1 MSAYNFI
8 PNPNEAPVYTKTI
21 LHKGYFRGK
30 ECLIMTRLLADND
43 GAWTCDQ
50 RDELGIHTTTLMKNV
65 CKDWD
70 PNGDHTDFKEIL
82 DTDIPKDLTFRDAWR
97 YDKTKSNGIG
107 IDIADAKNSHKAY
120 IRAIRD
126 QKIIDLDVQ
135 FQRAL
140 EVGADTSDIVT
151 KKQILRDLPA
161 QVDSLNVTE
170 TTVVGISSQIKAVWN
185 DDLLGAFPYNHGAVV
200 TTMDDVNTWEES
212 IGVST

>member
-1 MSAYNFI
+1 MSAYDFI
-8 PNPNEAPVYTKTI
+8 PNPDEAPVYTKTM

-43 GAWTCDQ
+43 GAWVCDE
-50 RDELGIHTTTLMKNV
+50 RDEVGIHTSIMMQKV

-70 PNGDHTDFKEIL
+70 PSGDHTDYKEIL

-107 IDIADAKNSHKAY
+107 IDLTEAKNAHKAY
-120 IRAIRD
+120 IRTIRD
-126 QKIIDLDVQ
+126 QKIVDLDIQ

-140 EVGADTSDIVT
+140 ESGANTSAIVT
-151 KKQILRDLPA
+151 KKQTLRDLPA

-185 DDLLGAFPYNHGAVV
+185 DELLGAFPYDAGSVI
-200 TTMDDVNTWEES
+200 TTMEDMQTWDAS